1 MFQWALAP
9 TEAMSDWSCWGG
21 VRGYRMRGAMG
32 SLGLAGIVF
41 AVVLAGGAIG
51 LELQS
56 RLPEN
61 YTTGGPRDMT
71 GAVVGLMTLLLAL
84 VLGLLI
90 WTAYGVYSTQKASV
104 QTLAI
109 TDLKLD
115 EAFQDYGPEA
125 ADGHRIVRDG
135 IKNTIA
141 EIWGDRGGEEAVIH
155 KFGYARANL
164 KARIAFLNA
173 LQPASDQ
180 QTAAKAE
187 AMQAAIAID
196 QSLSQMTL
204 ALVDPIS
211 HPLISIVVGWAT
223 FLFCGYGL
231 LSKRHPMSYVVLVV
245 GALGIASAIY
255 IIADLITP
263 FSGAFVLS
271 PAPLVEVLKAVEA
284 AAAPG
289 GSHR

>member
-1 MFQWALAP
+1 
-9 TEAMSDWSCWGG
+9 
-21 VRGYRMRGAMG
+21 MG
-32 SLGLAGIVF
+32 SLTLAAIVF
-41 AVVLAGGAIG
+41 AVVFVGGAIG
-51 LELQS
+51 LELQ
-56 RLPEN
+56 RVLPES
-61 YTTGGPRDMT
+61 YTTGGPKDMT

-90 WTAYGVYSTQKASV
+90 WTAYGVFSIQKASV

-125 ADGHRIVRDG
+125 AEGQRILRDG

-141 EIWGDRGGEEAVIH
+141 EIWGDHDVEDEAVIH
-155 KFGYARANL
+155 RFGYAYANL
-164 KARIAFLNA
+164 KARIVFLNT
-173 LQPASDQ
+173 LQPASAE

-187 AMQAAIAID
+187 AMQAAVAID
-196 QSLSQMTL
+196 QTLSQMTL

-211 HPLISIVVGWAT
+211 YSLISVVVAWAA

-231 LSKRHPMSYVVLVV
+231 LSKRHPMSYVVLVI
-245 GALGIASAIY
+245 GALGVASAIY
-255 IIADLITP
+255 IIVDLISP
-263 FSGAFVLS
+263 FSGVFVVS
-271 PAPLVEVLKAVEA
+271 PEPLADVLRAIEE

>member
-1 MFQWALAP
+1 
-9 TEAMSDWSCWGG
+9 
-21 VRGYRMRGAMG
+21 MG
-32 SLGLAGIVF
+32 SLTLAAIAF
-41 AVVLAGGAIG
+41 AVVLVGGAIG
-51 LELQS
+51 LELQR
-56 RLPEN
+56 RLPESF
-61 YTTGGPRDMT
+61 TTGGPKDMT

-90 WTAYGVYSTQKASV
+90 WTAYGVFSTQKASV

-125 ADGHRIVRDG
+125 AEGQRILRDG

-141 EIWGDRGGEEAVIH
+141 EIWGDRDVDEEAVIH
-155 KFGYARANL
+155 RFGYARANL
-164 KARIAFLNA
+164 KAKIAFLNA

-187 AMQAAIAID
+187 AMQAASVID
-196 QSLSQMTL
+196 QLLSQMTL

-211 HPLISIVVGWAT
+211 YSLVSVVVSWAA

-231 LSKRHPMSYVVLVV
+231 MSRRHPMSYVVLMV
-245 GALGIASAIY
+245 GAMGIASAIY
-255 IIADLITP
+255 LIADLISP
-263 FSGAFVLS
+263 YSGVFVIS
-271 PAPLVEVLKAVEA
+271 PAPLVDVLKAVEA
-284 AAAPG
+284 AAVPG
-289 GSHR
+289 GPGFRSEAQRA

>member
-1 MFQWALAP
+1 
-9 TEAMSDWSCWGG
+9 
-21 VRGYRMRGAMG
+21 MG
-32 SLGLAGIVF
+32 SLTLAAIVF
-41 AVVLAGGAIG
+41 AVVFVGGAIG
-51 LELQS
+51 LALQR
-56 RLPEN
+56 RLPEGF
-61 YTTGGPRDMT
+61 TTGGPRDMT
-71 GAVVGLMTLLLAL
+71 GAVVGLMTLLVAL

-109 TDLKLD
+109 SELKFD
-115 EAFQDYGPEA
+115 EALQDYGPEA
-125 ADGHRIVRDG
+125 AEGRRIVREG
-135 IKNTIA
+135 IKNTIT
-141 EIWGDRGGEEAVIH
+141 EIWGDGDDEDAVIH
-155 KFGYARANL
+155 KFGYAMAYQ
-164 KARIAFLNA
+164 KARIAFLDA

-196 QSLSQMTL
+196 QLVSQMTL

-211 HPLISIVVGWAT
+211 YSLISIVVGWAA

-231 LSKRHPMSYVVLVV
+231 LSRGHPMSYVVLVV

-255 IIADLITP
+255 IIADLISP
-263 FSGAFVLS
+263 FSGVFVVS
-271 PAPLVEVLKAVEA
+271 PAPLVDVLKAVEA
-284 AAAPG
+284 AAAPA

>member
-1 MFQWALAP
+1 
-9 TEAMSDWSCWGG
+9 
-21 VRGYRMRGAMG
+21 MG
-32 SLGLAGIVF
+32 SLTLVAIAF
-41 AVVLAGGAIG
+41 AVVLVGGAIG
-51 LELQS
+51 LELQ
-56 RLPEN
+56 RALPES

-71 GAVVGLMTLLLAL
+71 GTVVGLMTLLLAL

-90 WTAYGVYSTQKASV
+90 WTAYGVFSIQKASV

-125 ADGHRIVRDG
+125 AEGHRILREG

-141 EIWGDRGGEEAVIH
+141 EIWGGSNDEEAVIH
-155 KFGYARANL
+155 RFGYARANL
-164 KARIAFLNA
+164 KARTALLNT

-180 QTAAKAE
+180 QTAAKTE
-187 AMQAAIAID
+187 ATQAAIAID
-196 QSLSQMTL
+196 QTLAQMTL
-204 ALVDPIS
+204 ALVDPIPYS
-211 HPLISIVVGWAT
+211 LISIVVAWAA

-245 GALGIASAIY
+245 GAMGIASAIY
-255 IIADLITP
+255 LIADLSSP
-263 FSGAFVLS
+263 FSGVFVVT
-271 PAPLVEVLKAVEA
+271 PAPLVDVLNVVERA
-284 AAAPG
+284 AA

>member
-1 MFQWALAP
+1 
-9 TEAMSDWSCWGG
+9 
-21 VRGYRMRGAMG
+21 MG
-32 SLGLAGIVF
+32 SLTLAVVVF
-41 AVVLAGGAIG
+41 AFVFVGGAIG
-51 LELQS
+51 LELQR
-56 RLPEN
+56 RLPESF
-61 YTTGGPRDMT
+61 TTGGPRDMT

-90 WTAYGVYSTQKASV
+90 WTAYGVYSTQKGSV

-125 ADGHRIVRDG
+125 AEGHRIVIEG
-135 IKNTIA
+135 IKHTIA
-141 EIWGDRGGEEAVIH
+141 EIWGGSHDEKAVIH

-164 KARIAFLNA
+164 KARIALLNT

-196 QSLSQMTL
+196 QLLSQMTL
-204 ALVDPIS
+204 ALIDPIS
-211 HPLISIVVGWAT
+211 YSLISVVVAWAA

-231 LSKRHPMSYVVLVV
+231 LSRGHPMSYVVLVV

-255 IIADLITP
+255 IIADLISP
-263 FSGAFVLS
+263 FSGVFVVS
-271 PAPLVEVLKAVEA
+271 PAPLVDVLKAVEA
-284 AAAPG
+284 AAAPA
-289 GSHR
+289 GSHP